1 MKRMIASTET
11 PAVAPPFA
19 SRLDPKLIASLAAV
33 YLIWSSTY
41 LAMKVAMHDLPPLLM
56 ASMRFA
62 SAGMVLLLVALRR
75 GVKWPTARDWL
86 SVAPVGTLL
95 FVGGNGFIAI
105 AQGTIPSGATAVVAA
120 MMPLWMGV
128 LGVITGDRPTRR
140 EWLSL
145 AIGFGGILVL
155 MGGPSLA
162 GDPLHIVLVLCAP
175 AAWALGSIIARR
187 LDSPATKDVFM
198 LSAME
203 MITGGV
209 ALFVIGALRGESI
222 PHHVGAKSW
231 IALAY
236 LWVAGSLIA
245 FTAYS
250 WLLRNTRPV
259 IATSYAYVNPG
270 LAVVLGAALSGEPL
284 GPTTIIANVLMVVAI
299 WLALSKTRAYDG
311 SRSARRSP
319 K

>member
-1 MKRMIASTET
+1 MKRMFASTAE
-11 PAVAPPFA
+11 PAPVA
-19 SRLDPKLIASLAAV
+19 SRFDWKLIASLAAV

-41 LAMKVAMHDLPPLLM
+41 LAMKIAMVDLPPLLM

-62 SAGMVLLLVALRR
+62 SAGLVLLMVARHR
-75 GVKWPTARDWL
+75 GVAWPTRRDWL

-120 MMPLWMGV
+120 MMPLWMAV
-128 LGVITGDRPTRR
+128 LAVISGERPSRR
-140 EWLSL
+140 EWMSL
-145 AIGFGGILVL
+145 VIGFGGILVL

-162 GDPLHIVLVLCAP
+162 GDPLHIVLVLLAP

-187 LDSPATKDVFM
+187 LNTPATKDVFM

-209 ALFVIGALRGESI
+209 SLLVIGALRGENI
-222 PHHVGAKSW
+222 PDHVGAESW

-236 LWVAGSLIA
+236 LWLAGSLVA

-259 IATSYAYVNPG
+259 VATSYAYVNPS
-270 LAVVLGAALSGEPL
+270 LAVVLGAVLAGEPL
-284 GPTTIIANVLMVVAI
+284 GATTIVANLLMVVAI
-299 WLALSKTRAYDG
+299 YLALSKHRA
-311 SRSARRSP
+311 
-319 K
+319 

>member
-11 PAVAPPFA
+11 PTLASPIA
-19 SRLDPKLIASLAAV
+19 SRWDWKLIASLTAV
-33 YLIWSSTY
+33 YVIWGSTY

-62 SAGMVLLLVALRR
+62 SAGMVLLLVALHR
-75 GVKWPTARDWL
+75 GVAWPTARDWI
-86 SVAPVGTLL
+86 SVAPVGALL
-95 FVGGNGFIAI
+95 FLGGNGFIAI
-105 AQGTIPSGATAVVAA
+105 AQGTIPSGATAVCAA

-128 LGVITGDRPTRR
+128 LAWITGEKPTSR
-140 EWLSL
+140 EWVSL
-145 AIGFGGILVL
+145 VIGFVGILVL

-162 GDPLHIVLVLCAP
+162 GDPLHIVLLLLAP

-187 LDSPATKDVFM
+187 LSSPATKDVFM

-203 MITGGV
+203 MITGGIV
-209 ALFVIGALRGESI
+209 LFVVGALRGESI

-231 IALAY
+231 LALAY

-259 IATSYAYVNPG
+259 IATSYAYVNPS

-284 GPTTIIANVLMVVAI
+284 GITTVVANVLMVIAI
-299 WLALSKTRAYDG
+299 WLALSKARA
-311 SRSARRSP
+311 AAHQA
-319 K
+319 

>member
-1 MKRMIASTET
+1 MKRMLASTAE
-11 PAVAPPFA
+11 PAPDA
-19 SRLDPKLIASLAAV
+19 SRFDWKLIASLAAV
-33 YLIWSSTY
+33 YVIWSSTY
-41 LAMKVAMHDLPPLLM
+41 LAMKIAMVDLPPLLM

-62 SAGMVLLLVALRR
+62 SAGLVLLLVARRR
-75 GVKWPTARDWL
+75 GVAWPTARDWM

-120 MMPLWMGV
+120 MMPLWMAV
-128 LGVITGDRPTRR
+128 LAVISGERPSRR
-140 EWLSL
+140 EWMSL
-145 AIGFGGILVL
+145 VIGFGGILVL

-162 GDPLHIVLVLCAP
+162 GDPLHIVLVLLAP

-187 LDSPATKDVFM
+187 LNTPATKDVFM

-209 ALFVIGALRGESI
+209 SLLVIGALRGESI
-222 PHHVGAKSW
+222 PHHVGAESW

-236 LWVAGSLIA
+236 LWLAGSLIA

-259 IATSYAYVNPG
+259 VATSYAYVNPS
-270 LAVVLGAALSGEPL
+270 LAVVLGAALGGEPL
-284 GPTTIIANVLMVVAI
+284 GATTIVANLLMVVAI
-299 WLALSKTRAYDG
+299 YLALSKHRA
-311 SRSARRSP
+311 
-319 K
+319 

>member
-1 MKRMIASTET
+1 MKRMLASTAEEGR
-11 PAVAPPFA
+11 ADAARFDW
-19 SRLDPKLIASLAAV
+19 RLIASLAAV
-33 YLIWSSTY
+33 YVIWSSTY

>member
-1 MKRMIASTET
+1 MKRMLASTVEEGR
-11 PAVAPPFA
+11 AGAARFDW
-19 SRLDPKLIASLAAV
+19 RLIASLAAV
-33 YLIWSSTY
+33 YVIWSSTY
-41 LAMKVAMHDLPPLLM
+41 LAMKIAMHDLPPLLM

-62 SAGMVLLLVALRR
+62 SAGMVLLLVALHR
-75 GVKWPTARDWL
+75 GVPWPTARDWL

-128 LGVITGDRPTRR
+128 LAALSGEKPTHR
-140 EWLSL
+140 EWMALV
-145 AIGFGGILVL
+145 IGFAGIMVL

-162 GDPLHIVLVLCAP
+162 GDPLHITLVLLAP

-187 LDSPATKDVFM
+187 LNSRATKDVFM

-203 MITGGV
+203 MITGGI

-222 PHHVGAKSW
+222 PNHVSAESW
-231 IALAY
+231 LSLAY
-236 LWVAGSLIA
+236 LWLFGSLIA

-250 WLLRNTRPV
+250 WLLRNTRPIV
-259 IATSYAYVNPG
+259 ATSYAYVNPS
-270 LAVVLGAALSGEPL
+270 LAVVLGAALDGESL
-284 GPTTIIANVLMVVAI
+284 GPTTIVANVLMVFAI
-299 WLALSKTRAYDG
+299 YLALSKARAV
-311 SRSARRSP
+311 AHP

>member
-1 MKRMIASTET
+1 MKRMLASTAE
-11 PAVAPPFA
+11 VGRVDA
-19 SRLDPKLIASLAAV
+19 SRFDWKLIASLAAV
-33 YLIWSSTY
+33 YVIWSSTY
-41 LAMKVAMHDLPPLLM
+41 LAMKIAMHDLPPLLM

-62 SAGMVLLLVALRR
+62 SAGMVLLFVAIRR
-75 GVKWPTARDWL
+75 GVALPTARDWL

-128 LGVITGDRPTRR
+128 LAAVSGEKPTQR
-140 EWLSL
+140 EWLAL
-145 AIGFGGILVL
+145 VIGFGGILVL

-162 GDPLHIVLVLCAP
+162 GDPLHITLLLIAP

-187 LDSPATKDVFM
+187 LNTPATKDVFM

-203 MITGGV
+203 MITGGI
-209 ALFVIGALRGESI
+209 ALFVIGALRGEGI
-222 PHHVGAKSW
+222 PHSVSAQSW
-231 IALAY
+231 ISLAY
-236 LWVAGSLIA
+236 LWLFGSLIA

-259 IATSYAYVNPG
+259 VATSYAYVNPS
-270 LAVVLGAALSGEPL
+270 LAVILGASLDGEPL
-284 GPTTIIANVLMVVAI
+284 GATTIIANQLMVVAI
-299 WLALSKTRAYDG
+299 YLALSKARAVAQ
-311 SRSARRSP
+311 RA
-319 K
+319 

>member
-1 MKRMIASTET
+1 MKRMFASTET
-11 PAVAPPFA
+11 PAIVPPSVA
-19 SRLDPKLIASLAAV
+19 SRFDWKLIASLAAV
-33 YLIWSSTY
+33 YVIWGSTY
-41 LAMKVAMHDLPPLLM
+41 LAMKIAMVDLPPLLM

-75 GVKWPTARDWL
+75 GVSWPTARDWI

-105 AQGTIPSGATAVVAA
+105 SQGTIPSGATAVVAA
-120 MMPLWMGV
+120 MMPLWMGI
-128 LGVITGDRPTRR
+128 LGFISGDRPTRR
-140 EWLSL
+140 EWYSL
-145 AIGFGGILVL
+145 AIGFAGILVL

-162 GDPLHIVLVLCAP
+162 GDPLHIVLVLLAP
-175 AAWALGSIIARR
+175 VAWALGSIIARR

-209 ALFVIGALRGESI
+209 SLFVIGALRGESI
-222 PHHVGAKSW
+222 PHHVSAQSW

-259 IATSYAYVNPG
+259 VATSYAYVNPG
-270 LAVVLGAALSGEPL
+270 LAVILGATLSGEPL
-284 GPTTIIANVLMVVAI
+284 GVTTVIANVLVVVAI
-299 WLALSKTRAYDG
+299 WLALSKARAT
-311 SRSARRSP
+311 AHQA
-319 K
+319 

>member
-1 MKRMIASTET
+1 MKRMLASTET
-11 PAVAPPFA
+11 PTLAPSPIAARF
-19 SRLDPKLIASLAAV
+19 DWKLIASLAAV

-105 AQGTIPSGATAVVAA
+105 SQGTIPSGATAVVAA

-128 LGVITGDRPTRR
+128 LGVISGEMPTRR

-145 AIGFGGILVL
+145 VIGFAGILVL

-162 GDPLHIVLVLCAP
+162 GAPLHIFLVLLAP
-175 AAWALGSIIARR
+175 PAWALGSLIARR
-187 LDSPATKDVFM
+187 LNSPATKDVFM

-203 MITGGV
+203 MITGGIS
-209 ALFVIGALRGESI
+209 LFVIGALRGESI
-222 PHHVGAKSW
+222 PHHVSAQSW
-231 IALAY
+231 LSLAY
-236 LWVAGSLIA
+236 LWVFGSLIA

-270 LAVVLGAALSGEPL
+270 LAVILGAALSGEPL
-284 GPTTIIANVLMVVAI
+284 GATTIIANVLMVVAI
-299 WLALSKTRAYDG
+299 WLALSKARA
-311 SRSARRSP
+311 ANVP

>member
-1 MKRMIASTET
+1 MKRMIASNDALAPT
-11 PAVAPPFA
+11 PIA
-19 SRLDPKLIASLAAV
+19 SRFDPKLILSLAAV

-41 LAMKVAMHDLPPLLM
+41 LAMKIAMVDLPPLLM

-62 SAGMVLLLVALRR
+62 SAGLVLLLVALHR

-86 SVAPVGTLL
+86 AVAPVGTLL

-105 AQGTIPSGATAVVAA
+105 AQGSIPSGATAVVAA

-128 LGVITGDRPTRR
+128 LGVISGERPTRR
-140 EWLSL
+140 EWISL
-145 AIGFGGILVL
+145 VIGFGGILVL

-162 GDPLHIVLVLCAP
+162 GEPLHIVLVLLAP
-175 AAWALGSIIARR
+175 VAWALGSLIARR

-203 MITGGV
+203 MITGGIS
-209 ALFVIGALRGESI
+209 LFAIGALRGESI
-222 PHHVGAKSW
+222 PHHVGAESW

-236 LWVAGSLIA
+236 LWLAGSLIA

-270 LAVVLGAALSGEPL
+270 LAVVLGSALDGEPL
-284 GPTTIIANVLMVVAI
+284 GVTTIIANVLMVVAI
-299 WLALSKTRAYDG
+299 WLALSKARATAQ
-311 SRSARRSP
+311 RA
-319 K
+319 

>member
-1 MKRMIASTET
+1 MKRMFASTESPAIT
-11 PAVAPPFA
+11 PPSAARD
-19 SRLDPKLIASLAAV
+19 SGKLFASLAAV

-41 LAMKVAMHDLPPLLM
+41 LAMKIAMHDLPPFLM
-56 ASMRFA
+56 ASMRFV

-75 GVKWPTARDWL
+75 GVRWPTARDWL
-86 SVAPVGTLL
+86 SVAPIGTLL

-128 LGVITGDRPTRR
+128 LAVISGDRPTRR

-145 AIGFGGILVL
+145 VIGFAGIIVL

-162 GDPLHIVLVLCAP
+162 GSPLHVVLLLLAP
-175 AAWALGSIIARR
+175 LAWALGSLLARR
-187 LDSPATKDVFM
+187 LDSPATKNVFM
-198 LSAME
+198 LSALE

-209 ALFVIGALRGESI
+209 ALAVFGALRGESI
-222 PHHVGAKSW
+222 PHDVGAHSW
-231 IALAY
+231 MALAY

-259 IATSYAYVNPG
+259 VATSYAYVNPS
-270 LAVVLGAALSGEPL
+270 LAVILGAVIDGEPL
-284 GPTTIIANVLMVVAI
+284 GPTTIAANVLMVLAI
-299 WLALSKTRAYDG
+299 YLALSRA
-311 SRSARRSP
+311 RTAP
-319 K
+319 APE

>member
-1 MKRMIASTET
+1 M
-11 PAVAPPFA
+11 
-19 SRLDPKLIASLAAV
+19 
-33 YLIWSSTY
+33 
-41 LAMKVAMHDLPPLLM
+41 
-56 ASMRFA
+56 
-62 SAGMVLLLVALRR
+62 
-75 GVKWPTARDWL
+75 

-120 MMPLWMGV
+120 MMPLWMAV
-128 LGVITGDRPTRR
+128 LAVISGERPSRR
-140 EWLSL
+140 EWMSRV
-145 AIGFGGILVL
+145 IGFGGILVL

-162 GDPLHIVLVLCAP
+162 GDPLHIVLVLLAP

-187 LDSPATKDVFM
+187 LNTPATKDVFM

-209 ALFVIGALRGESI
+209 SLLVIGALRGESI
-222 PHHVGAKSW
+222 PHHVGAESW

-236 LWVAGSLIA
+236 LWLAGSLIA

-259 IATSYAYVNPG
+259 VATSYAYVNPS
-270 LAVVLGAALSGEPL
+270 LAVVLGAALGGEPL
-284 GPTTIIANVLMVVAI
+284 GATTIVANLLMVVAI
-299 WLALSKTRAYDG
+299 YLALSKHRA
-311 SRSARRSP
+311 
-319 K
+319 

>member
-1 MKRMIASTET
+1 MIAATESVSGTAT
-11 PAVAPPFA
+11 PVA
-19 SRLDPKLIASLAAV
+19 SRWDPKLIASLAAV

-41 LAMKVAMHDLPPLLM
+41 LAMKIAMHDLPPLLM

-75 GVKWPTARDWL
+75 GVAWPTWRDWL

-105 AQGTIPSGATAVVAA
+105 SQGSIPSGATAVVAA

-128 LGVITGDRPTRR
+128 LGVIGGDKPTKR

-145 AIGFGGILVL
+145 VIGFAGIIVL

-162 GDPLHIVLVLCAP
+162 GEPVHIVLLLLAP
-175 AAWALGSIIARR
+175 PAWAIGSIIARR
-187 LDSPATKDVFM
+187 LNSPATKDVFM

-203 MITGGV
+203 MLTGGV
-209 ALFVIGALRGESI
+209 SLFVAGAIHGESI
-222 PHHVGAKSW
+222 PHHVGAHSW

-259 IATSYAYVNPG
+259 VATSYAYVNPS

-284 GPTTIIANVLMVVAI
+284 GVTTIVANVLMVIAI
-299 WLALSKTRAYDG
+299 WLALSKARAAAQ
-311 SRSARRSP
+311 RA
-319 K
+319 